1 MRSLHHFVAKS
12 EWSDTAVMARVRDW
26 VLPTLGLES
35 GRYWIIDDTG
45 FPKKEKHSVGV
56 ARQYCGQQGK
66 QGNCQVAISLPAG
79 QLTGQHSH
87 RLPATGYQLYL
98 PKDWAYPQITFLA
111 AAGRTRRHV
120 LVAISTLRAS
130 SRK

>member
-12 EWSDTAVMARVRDW
+12 EWSDTAVMACVRDW

-35 GRYWIIDDTG
+35 GRYWIVDDAG
-45 FPKKEKHSVGV
+45 FPKKGEAFGRRRPAVLRS
-56 ARQYCGQQGK
+56 AGQ
-66 QGNCQVAISLPAG
+66 AG
-79 QLTGQHSH
+79 QLPGDDQPARWPAH
-87 RLPATGYQLYL
+87 RAAFPSPTGYQLYL

-111 AAGRTRRHV
+111 TAGRTQRHV
-120 LVAISTLRAS
+120 PVAIATLRAS